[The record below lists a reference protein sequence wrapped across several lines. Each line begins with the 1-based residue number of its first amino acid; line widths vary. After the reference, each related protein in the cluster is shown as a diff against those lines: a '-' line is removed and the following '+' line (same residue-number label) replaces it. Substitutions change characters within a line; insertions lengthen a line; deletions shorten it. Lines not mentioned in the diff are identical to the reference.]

1 MMNAGREHPNALFRI
16 HHALLVILLLVLP
29 LTGCRSTPGPP
40 PVVTLGPSPTA
51 APSPAPSP
59 TPAPPF
65 PLFFASDRAG
75 QAAIYRLGGDGQ
87 PHLVTTNPGGA
98 WNPAVRPG
106 GADSWPTGP
115 FLAFTTYA
123 ANNGDIALV
132 SAGGGTPMRIV
143 TNPAD
148 DYQPTWSPD
157 GTRLAF
163 VSERNGGQDLYLV
176 RPERPDEELRLTADS
191 GLLRHRYPAWT
202 PDGRGLIFAGVDS
215 NGVEELYRLD
225 LTDASLTALTA
236 WPLKATMP
244 AVSPTGEIAFIGWQ
258 DSPTRTLSVLP
269 PDGGPP
275 RTLLTSDRWIAHP
288 AWSAD
293 GRWLLYT
300 AWQDPAASHE
310 LYAIPAAG
318 GESLRLTTNA
328 AWDDV
333 AAPLPGSTEA
343 GPPRERTR
351 APGELPPT
359 RSALMLGFNIADLNH
374 AYLIRDLGGTW
385 VKGFVDWARTEPERG
400 TYDWRDADNT
410 VRGAEDAGLV
420 LFLRLHNAPVW
431 SHPGRAAPSTPP
443 DDPADFARFAA
454 AVTAR
459 YRGRVAAY
467 ELWNEPN
474 LAFEWPHG
482 PNAWEYTQMLRVAYT
497 QIKAVNPNM
506 IVVSGGLAPTIT
518 TGDRRAISDID
529 YAAEMLDNGA
539 AQWFDAFGYHPYGYN
554 APPETDPTYDNL
566 VFRRVELIRDLF
578 EERGIY
584 DKQIWL
590 TEFGWLRNPAEDGVT
605 CSDSDPSFAGF
616 AWMRVSG
623 DTQADYTIRAIEWAD
638 RHWPWV
644 GPVFVWNLNWS
655 LYPYGVDPLCSHMRW
670 FSVLR
675 QDGTPTPTFYRLAAM
690 PRRYSDYT
698 PQMTIFAEYM
708 TAEAST
714 ACPGSVLVGEFTLAN
729 TGYPGTFTATIEPA
743 VPPGGPLV
751 EVYPTS
757 ARAGDTVQVYADTNG
772 LSAGQHTVF
781 INVSAAIGEDII
793 AQSVQGYIVV
803 RNDPGACQP

>member
-1 MMNAGREHPNALFRI
+1 
-16 HHALLVILLLVLP
+16 
-29 LTGCRSTPGPP
+29 
-40 PVVTLGPSPTA
+40 
-51 APSPAPSP
+51 
-59 TPAPPF
+59 
-65 PLFFASDRAG
+65 
-75 QAAIYRLGGDGQ
+75 
-87 PHLVTTNPGGA
+87 
-98 WNPAVRPG
+98 
-106 GADSWPTGP
+106 
-115 FLAFTTYA
+115 
-123 ANNGDIALV
+123 
-132 SAGGGTPMRIV
+132 
-143 TNPAD
+143 
-148 DYQPTWSPD
+148 
-157 GTRLAF
+157 
-163 VSERNGGQDLYLV
+163 
-176 RPERPDEELRLTADS
+176 
-191 GLLRHRYPAWT
+191 
-202 PDGRGLIFAGVDS
+202 
-215 NGVEELYRLD
+215 
-225 LTDASLTALTA
+225 
-236 WPLKATMP
+236 
-244 AVSPTGEIAFIGWQ
+244 
-258 DSPTRTLSVLP
+258 
-269 PDGGPP
+269 
-275 RTLLTSDRWIAHP
+275 
-288 AWSAD
+288 
-293 GRWLLYT
+293 
-300 AWQDPAASHE
+300 
-310 LYAIPAAG
+310 
-318 GESLRLTTNA
+318 
-328 AWDDV
+328 
-333 AAPLPGSTEA
+333 
-343 GPPRERTR
+343 
-351 APGELPPT
+351 
-359 RSALMLGFNIADLNH
+359 
-374 AYLIRDLGGTW
+374 
-385 VKGFVDWARTEPERG
+385 
-400 TYDWRDADNT
+400 
-410 VRGAEDAGLV
+410 
-420 LFLRLHNAPVW
+420 
-431 SHPGRAAPSTPP
+431 
-443 DDPADFARFAA
+443 
-454 AVTAR
+454 
-459 YRGRVAAY
+459 
-467 ELWNEPN
+467 
-474 LAFEWPHG
+474 
-482 PNAWEYTQMLRVAYT
+482 
-497 QIKAVNPNM
+497 M

>member
-474 LAFEWPHG
+474 LAFEWG
-482 PNAWEYTQMLRVAYT
+482 NAPPDPAGYVALLRAAYPA
-497 QIKAVNPNM
+497 IKAVTPAAT
-506 IVVSGGLAPTIT
+506 VVAGALSSTGGGSAAAMGDLDYLA
-518 TGDRRAISDID
+518 AM
-529 YAAEMLDNGA
+529 YAAGA
-539 AQWFDAFGYHPYGYN
+539 ARGVTHDAIATHPYGFGKPPDAAADSGLGLRHVEAQRAVMVAAGDEASLLWITETGWPVK
-554 APPETDPTYDNL
+554 APAW
-566 VFRRVELIRDLF
+566 DLG
-578 EERGIY
+578 EH
-584 DKQIWL
+584 
-590 TEFGWLRNPAEDGVT
+590 A
-605 CSDSDPSFAGF
+605 
-616 AWMRVSG
+616 AWALNFT
-623 DTQADYTIRAIEWAD
+623 TQAAFYALLPATVARQ
-638 RHWPWV
+638 WP
-644 GPVFVWNLNWS
+644 FVAALFPFNLDFSTVAW
-655 LYPYGVDPLCSHMRW
+655 YP
-670 FSVLR
+670 
-675 QDGTPTPTFYRLAAM
+675 
-690 PRRYSDYT
+690 
-698 PQMTIFAEYM
+698 
-708 TAEAST
+708 
-714 ACPGSVLVGEFTLAN
+714 
-729 TGYPGTFTATIEPA
+729 
-743 VPPGGPLV
+743 
-751 EVYPTS
+751 
-757 ARAGDTVQVYADTNG
+757 
-772 LSAGQHTVF
+772 AGQQMRAYALLNPDGSPRPAYT
-781 INVSAAIGEDII
+781 ALRRAL
-793 AQSVQGYIVV
+793 
-803 RNDPGACQP
+803 RR